1 MTEKKVEKKTGG
13 CACGCGKHIG
23 VAIVAAV
30 IAGAVAFGGC
40 YMACHGKKAV
50 IVNFEQVKQEA
61 EAYKSILAE
70 QRKYEEKLQ
79 AQMGLDIGALQKED
93 AALAA
98 KKEKMKEADYQ
109 KEVVV
114 LQKKAAELQQKYRY
128 QAQQILGASQMAAE
142 KIQADV
148 EKTLET
154 VATKAGAGVVL
165 NAAVVVYANDD
176 TNNITDCFVKELNKT
191 VKPVAYPDPAT
202 VKLTAGE

>member
-79 AQMGLDIGALQKED
+79 AQMGLDVGALQKED

-98 KKEKMKEADYQ
+98 KKGKMKED
-109 KEVVV
+109 K
-114 LQKKAAELQQKYRY
+114 
-128 QAQQILGASQMAAE
+128 ILF
-142 KIQADV
+142 K
-148 EKTLET
+148 
-154 VATKAGAGVVL
+154 
-165 NAAVVVYANDD
+165 
-176 TNNITDCFVKELNKT
+176 NKT
-191 VKPVAYPDPAT
+191 NI
-202 VKLTAGE
+202 EEER

>member
-13 CACGCGKHIG
+13 CVCGCGKYIG

-50 IVNFEQVKQEA
+50 IVNFEKVKQEA

-98 KKEKMKEADYQ
+98 KKGKMKEADYQ

-202 VKLTAGE
+202 VQLTAGE